1 MKKIL
6 SLVLSSVLA
15 FSVLAGC
22 AANEEPAET
31 PAETPVEEPAEEPG
45 EEPGEEEPAEEPA
58 EAGAITK
65 LGLGLVTSIAKS
77 KDLADGKATGQVDTV
92 MVAAGFDADGKI
104 VSVTIDT
111 AQDKVGFDG
120 EMQLTSD
127 TSVAGRTKK
136 ELGDEYG
143 MKGASGIGKEWF
155 EQIASFEEWMI
166 GKTIDEVTG
175 MPVYEKDENHKRVPD
190 VEDLKS
196 SVTVDVGGYVD
207 ALEEAWNNAIDVE
220 GAEKVGLGAVVS
232 TAKSKSAEGEN
243 GAVAQVDTTVVA
255 TALKADGTVAGTV
268 IDVAQTKVAY
278 DADGVVTNDKAAEVK
293 SKVELGEDY
302 GMRKASGIGRE
313 WFEQALDLAEW
324 MKGKTADEVAGME
337 IAEGVPA
344 EEDLTS
350 TVTIKVEGYMA
361 AFAEAVEMA
370 K

>member
-31 PAETPVEEPAEEPG
+31 PAETPVEEPAEEPA
-45 EEPGEEEPAEEPA
+45 EEEPAAEE
-58 EAGAITK
+58 GSITK

-77 KDLADGKATGQVDTV
+77 KDLAEGAATGQVDTV
-92 MVAAGFDADGKI
+92 IVAAGFDADGKI

-127 TSVAGRTKK
+127 TSVAGRTKI

-143 MKGASGIGKEWF
+143 MKGASGIGKEWH
-155 EQIASFEEWMI
+155 EQIAEFEAWMI
-166 GKTIDEVTG
+166 GKTVEEVKG
-175 MPVYEKDENHKRVPD
+175 MKLVETVPD
-190 VEDLKS
+190 EEDLKS
-196 SVTVDVGGYVD
+196 TVTIKVQGYID
-207 ALEEAWNNAIDVE
+207 ALEKAYNSAIEVE
-220 GAEKVGLGAVVS
+220 GAEKVGLGATVS

-255 TALKADGTVAGTV
+255 TALKADGTVAGSV

-278 DADGVVTNDKAAEVK
+278 DADGVVTNDKAAAVK
-293 SKVELGEDY
+293 SKVELGDEY
-302 GMRKASGIGRE
+302 GMKKASGIGSE
-313 WFEQALDLAEW
+313 WFEQALALAEW
-324 MKGKTADEVAGME
+324 MKGKTVDEVTGME
-337 IAEGVPA
+337 VAEGKA
-344 EEDLTS
+344 TSEDLTS
-350 TVTIKVEGYMA
+350 SVTVTVTGYLEAFEEA
-361 AFAEAVEMA
+361 AANAR
-370 K
+370 

>member
-31 PAETPVEEPAEEPG
+31 PAETPVETPAEEPA
-45 EEPGEEEPAEEPA
+45 EEEPAEEPA
-58 EAGAITK
+58 EAGAIVK
-65 LGLGLVTSIAKS
+65 LGLGMGTSIGKS
-77 KDLADGKATGQVDTV
+77 KDLAEGAATAQVDTV
-92 MVAAGFDADGKI
+92 IVAAGFDADGKI

-127 TSVAGRTKK
+127 TSVAGRTKI

-143 MKGASGIGKEWF
+143 MKGASGIGKEWD
-155 EQIASFEEWMI
+155 EQIAEFEAWMI
-166 GKTIDEVTG
+166 GKTVEEVKG
-175 MPVYEKDENHKRVPD
+175 MKLVETVPD
-190 VEDLKS
+190 EEDLKS
-196 SVTVDVGGYVD
+196 TVTIKVQGYID
-207 ALEEAWNNAIDVE
+207 ALEKAYNTAMDVE
-220 GAEKVGLGAVVS
+220 GAEKVGLGAEVS
-232 TAKSKSAEGEN
+232 IAKSKSAEGEN

-268 IDVAQTKVAY
+268 IDVAQTKVNY
-278 DADGVVTNDKAAEVK
+278 DADGVVTNDKAAAVK

-324 MKGKTADEVAGME
+324 MKGKTADEVTGME

-344 EEDLTS
+344 EEDLTA

-361 AFAEAVEMA
+361 AFAEAA
-370 K
+370 ANAR

>member
-31 PAETPVEEPAEEPG
+31 PAETPVEEPAEEPA
-45 EEPGEEEPAEEPA
+45 EEEPAEEPA
-58 EAGAITK
+58 AEEGSITK

-77 KDLADGKATGQVDTV
+77 KDLAEGAATGQVDTV

-127 TSVAGRTKK
+127 TSVAGRTKI

-143 MKGASGIGKEWF
+143 MKGASGIGKEWH

-166 GKTIDEVTG
+166 GKTVEEVKG
-175 MPVYEKDENHKRVPD
+175 MKLVETVPD
-190 VEDLKS
+190 EEDLKS
-196 SVTVDVGGYVD
+196 TVTIKVQGYID
-207 ALEEAWNNAIDVE
+207 ALEKAYNSAIEVE
-220 GAEKVGLGAVVS
+220 DAEKVGLGAEVS
-232 TAKSKSAEGEN
+232 IAKSKSAEGEN

-278 DADGVVTNDKAAEVK
+278 DADGVVTNDKAAAVK

-324 MKGKTADEVAGME
+324 MKGKTADEVTGME

-361 AFAEAVEMA
+361 AFAEAA
-370 K
+370 ANAR